1 MNAILNYAYTALQ
14 SQLQIDAIVEGYDP
28 IIGIMHEGRDG
39 SSAFIFDL
47 IEPFRPLVDRKV
59 LEFVKGHVFD
69 PADFVI
75 RSDGVCR
82 PNSEMARS
90 VVGICSLGSDVHI

>member
-1 MNAILNYAYTALQ
+1 
-14 SQLQIDAIVEGYDP
+14 
-28 IIGIMHEGRDG
+28 MHEGRDG

-47 IEPFRPLVDRKV
+47 MEPFRPLVDRKV
-59 LEFVKGHVFD
+59 LEFIKGHTFD

-82 PNSEMARS
+82 LNPEMAMS
-90 VVGICSLGSDVHI
+90 VVGICGLGSDLRI